1 MSSQNARPL
10 EEISSAS
17 SQNNLPLSV
26 GEYCLHRSW
35 GFGLIREI
43 SLDSGSIII
52 DFKEKPRHRMQWQYA
67 LQSVELVSR
76 DHLFVVKAEK
86 LAMLRE
92 QAVSDPLA
100 LVELCV
106 RSLGEGATV
115 EALQEALTPSVIA
128 PEAWKKWWE
137 GVRRVMRR
145 EGRFEIPTRKNH
157 PIRLASAA
165 VPAWQKLLQ
174 ELERPASSKSA
185 VEAARAL
192 AKAEEVSPSG
202 REQAV
207 SAIHAILSSP
217 NGASAEEKLE
227 LAVIRDQLL
236 AAIGKEPEQ
245 GPLGVSQWLPG
256 DGLSL
261 RKALS
266 TMAGSSQKEVLRRLV
281 LERGGAVSLLLEL
294 LPGASARAADAIV
307 TVLAEAGQAN
317 ELLERLGRA
326 IRERTIGTETLA
338 WICRTRDELFRPLFR
353 PDLFFCILYLLERES
368 SGVARK
374 GSKLYELLTGKLT
387 LLHAILSDAH
397 LSDARDVARAA
408 LASPVLRELDK
419 RSLLGAILKKF
430 PEVQDL
436 VAGGQQQNSEAVLIV
451 SWRSLAQKKKELED
465 LLTRQIP
472 ENTRE
477 IATARSYGD
486 LRENHEYKAAK
497 EMQGVLHRRKAECEA
512 ALARARGT
520 DFSDVATDSVN
531 VGTRVV
537 LKDLVTGKERQITI
551 LGAWDSDP
559 AAGVVSYLAGLGQ
572 ALLGHKPGDEVVLP
586 MEGKEEEAK
595 VRIERIE
602 AAGPIPA

>member
-1 MSSQNARPL
+1 MARPL

-17 SQNNLPLSV
+17 SQKSSPLCV
-26 GEYCLHRSW
+26 GEYYLHRSW

-43 SLDSGSIII
+43 SLDAGSVII
-52 DFKEKPRHRMQWQYA
+52 DFQEKPRHRMQWEYA
-67 LQSVELVSR
+67 VQSLQLVSR
-76 DHLFVVKAEK
+76 DHLFVLKAER

-92 QAVSDPLA
+92 QAASDPLA

-106 RSLGEGATV
+106 RSLGEAATV
-115 EALQEALTPSVIA
+115 EALQEALSPSVIA
-128 PEAWKKWWE
+128 PEAWKKWWD
-137 GVRRVMRR
+137 GVRRVMRQ
-145 EGRFEIPTRKNH
+145 EGRFEIPTKKNQ
-157 PIRLASAA
+157 PIRIASSV

-174 ELERPASSKSA
+174 ELEKPASSKSA
-185 VEAARAL
+185 VETARAL
-192 AKAEEVSPSG
+192 AKAEGELSPSG

-207 SAIHAILSSP
+207 SAIRAILSSP
-217 NGASAEEKLE
+217 HGALPEEKLE
-227 LAVIRDQLL
+227 LAVLRDQFL
-236 AAIGKEPEQ
+236 AALAKEPEQ
-245 GPLGVSQWLPG
+245 GALAVSQWLPE
-256 DGLSL
+256 DNHSL

-266 TMAGSSQKEVLRRLV
+266 AMAASSQKEVLRRLV
-281 LERGGAVSLLLEL
+281 LERGGTVSLLLEL
-294 LPGASARAADAIV
+294 LPNAPARTADAIV
-307 TVLAEAGQAN
+307 TVLADAGQAN

-368 SGVARK
+368 SGAAKK
-374 GSKLYELLTGKLT
+374 GSKLYELLTGKLAI
-387 LLHAILSDAH
+387 LHAILSDAH
-397 LSDARDVARAA
+397 LTDARDVARAA

-430 PEVQDL
+430 PGVQDL
-436 VAGGQQQNSEAVLIV
+436 VAGGQQQKSEEVLIV
-451 SWRSLAQKKKELED
+451 SWTSLAQKKKELEE
-465 LLTRQIP
+465 LVTKQIP

-477 IATARSYGD
+477 IAIARSYGD

-497 EMQGVLHRRKAECEA
+497 EMQGVLHRRKTECEVA
-512 ALARARGT
+512 IARARGT

-531 VGTRVV
+531 IGTRVV
-537 LKDLVTGKERQITI
+537 LKDLATGKERQLTI

-572 ALLGHKPGDEVVLP
+572 VLLGHKSGDEVTLP
-586 MEGKEEEAK
+586 AEGKEEGAK
-595 VRIERIE
+595 VRVERIE